1 MSVEQVIKTIEQLTD
16 SEKLTV
22 IRATAGML
30 QRSATDLPQIDTVAE
45 TAPLYRVD
53 EDAAKAERG
62 SASQKGSPV
71 SSHPT
76 LSEVIQELMSRPDP
90 EPEQML
96 KPGLLKGIVFD
107 EEDFRAAEW
116 HPSEEELENG
126 GLSLCR

>member
-1 MSVEQVIKTIEQLTD
+1 MSVEQVIKAIEQLTD

-22 IRATAGML
+22 IQATIGML
-30 QRSATDLPQIDTVAE
+30 QRSETGSPQIDTVAE
-45 TAPLYRVD
+45 VALLYRMD
-53 EDAAKAERG
+53 GDATKAEEG
-62 SASQKGSPV
+62 SASRKGSPV

-96 KPGLLKGIVFD
+96 RPGLLKGIVFD

-126 GLSLCR
+126 GLSLHR